1 MKSSPEVICLA
12 VMFYVRFLLFLR
24 NMENLLHERGIDVSY
39 EAVRFWWNRFGQMF
53 ESPHLQ

>member
-1 MKSSPEVICLA
+1 
-12 VMFYVRFLLFLR
+12 MFYVRFQLFLR

>member
-1 MKSSPEVICLA
+1 
-12 VMFYVRFLLFLR
+12 MFYVRFLLSLR
-24 NMENLLHERGIDVSY
+24 NMEDLLHERGIDVSY